1 MLTAPAQ
8 QACAVHS
15 VWALCR
21 AWVLPTMPDSRD
33 PSGPMSAL
41 WAAGA
46 AASASS
52 AASQPQPQLR
62 AGVGTVGLRA
72 RQSDFLWFQLVN
84 FLTWLSREY
93 PVASYFLTF
102 HVIVIF
108 FYGVLCLRLLA
119 KATVHGMNTLAE
131 IGVMTGY
138 VLFDE
143 LDNVFCVWWR
153 DQGVAGWAF
162 HLTQRSSSLPALL
175 TSSSPPSLVSIKDI
189 VQAVAA
195 EAAFA
200 AVNSGV
206 ADPEK
211 FVTSA
216 VQGALLAFRASGLHL
231 QPGASATSSEPSAV
245 ASDGVRAKPPSTL
258 LLGLMVIFCCT
269 KMGKF
274 IGF

>member
-1 MLTAPAQ
+1 
-8 QACAVHS
+8 
-15 VWALCR
+15 
-21 AWVLPTMPDSRD
+21 
-33 PSGPMSAL
+33 MSAL

-200 AVNSGV
+200 AMNPGV

-231 QPGASATSSEPSAV
+231 QPGASAF
-245 ASDGVRAKPPSTL
+245 RTL
-258 LLGLMVIFCCT
+258 RCGQRRCT
-269 KMGKF
+269 G
-274 IGF
+274 